1 MGLYGFE
8 LVEKLLTTDFGGD
21 LTISLLIEKI
31 PELNYASNIKLEVI
45 LFLSGYKKRPSSE
58 CYYLDGNRKKNNIEC
73 MCSYKKVF
81 SEQKQLDYS
90 VIEKVN
96 YKKQQRIDDKINR
109 LYEKRKKNKS

>member
-31 PELNYASNIKLEVI
+31 PELNYASNIELEVI

-58 CYYLDGNRKKNNIEC
+58 CYYLDGNRKKTILNVC
-73 MCSYKKVF
+73 ASTKVF
-81 SEQKQLDYS
+81 SKQEQLNYS
-90 VIEKVN
+90 VKEKVI
-96 YKKQQRIDDKINR
+96 YKKSRESMTK
-109 LYEKRKKNKS
+109 